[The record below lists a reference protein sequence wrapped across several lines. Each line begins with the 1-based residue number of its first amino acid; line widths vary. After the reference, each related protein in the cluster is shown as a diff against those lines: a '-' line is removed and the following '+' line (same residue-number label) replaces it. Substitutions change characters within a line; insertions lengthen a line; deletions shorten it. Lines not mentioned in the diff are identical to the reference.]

1 MSGGPTGTDGG
12 ENVVRLRGL
21 PFEASKGDI
30 IKFFEGK
37 GRFFSY
43 SLCCTVAFVLGDQD
57 FEVHILHISRVKLVS
72 KILPSPSVT
81 MYFCGSI
88 FLLTNSLH
96 VCSCIFELLSSFVY
110 FVKLPLAHSYLFIVQ
125 LNNIGRRYTQSIL
138 KDALENG
145 NSC

>member
-1 MSGGPTGTDGG
+1 MEWVVKRNSGNGGPMPGFGGMSGGPTGTDGG

-72 KILPSPSVT
+72 KILPSHSFT
-81 MYFCGSI
+81 MYFSGSI
-88 FLLTNSLH
+88 F
-96 VCSCIFELLSSFVY
+96 SC
-110 FVKLPLAHSYLFIVQ
+110 
-125 LNNIGRRYTQSIL
+125 
-138 KDALENG
+138 
-145 NSC
+145 